1 MKFFKKTTAAALAT
15 LLMLPALADDTTAK
29 ALFDRLAGA
38 WQGAGEVNRMSADM
52 RMQWET
58 VLDGQF
64 RRLSME
70 NRMTSK
76 SGESL
81 RFEAQAYYRIA
92 KDGTIS
98 GMWFDSRGYS
108 LPLSGRVD
116 GDVLTVEWGTADI
129 ERGRSSYRLAGD
141 ALEVVDE
148 VYAKDGTPNVFGRTR
163 LARRK

>member
-1 MKFFKKTTAAALAT
+1 MKFVRKMTAAVVAT
-15 LLMLPALADDTTAK
+15 LLALPALADEVAAK
-29 ALFDRLAGA
+29 AFFDRLAGA

-58 VLDGQF
+58 VLGGQF

-70 NRMTSK
+70 NRMTGK

-92 KDGTIS
+92 QDGSIS
-98 GMWFDSRGYS
+98 GMWFDTRGYA

-116 GDVLTVEWGTADI
+116 GDVLTV
-129 ERGRSSYRLAGD
+129 
-141 ALEVVDE
+141 
-148 VYAKDGTPNVFGRTR
+148 
-163 LARRK
+163 

>member
-1 MKFFKKTTAAALAT
+1 MKFFGGTTAAVLAT
-15 LLMLPALADDTTAK
+15 LLALPALADDSAAK
-29 ALFDRLAGA
+29 DFFDRLAGA
-38 WQGAGEVNRMSADM
+38 WRGAGEVNRMSADM

-70 NRMTSK
+70 NRMTGK

-92 KDGTIS
+92 KDGSIS

-116 GDVLTVEWGTADI
+116 GDVLTVEWGTAEI

-148 VYAKDGTPNVFGRTR
+148 VYAKDGTLNVFGRTR
-163 LARRK
+163 LTRPR